1 MEQSLII
8 EGCVARCPSCG
19 HIVEKYKEGNY
30 NSFCKKCG
38 QDFLITEEQV
48 DRIRSDKVDKVKDND
63 GNKVEKKQSLSSE
76 YSILEFYKG
85 LAFLLMFVATG
96 YFIYS
101 LVQFIDAPDAV
112 QKMLENAMLTS
123 TVTYVVTMFS
133 LFCLTKI
140 INFLFDLDKKT
151 DK

>member
-1 MEQSLII
+1 MSEKIKQCI
-8 EGCVARCPSCG
+8 SCG
-19 HIVEKYKEGNY
+19 TEYDFVFHGNCPR
-30 NSFCKKCG
+30 CK
-38 QDFLITEEQV
+38 
-48 DRIRSDKVDKVKDND
+48 SDKVDKVKDNG

-76 YSILEFYKG
+76 YSILEFYKA

-112 QKMLENAMLTS
+112 QKMLENAMLAS
-123 TVTYVVTMFS
+123 IVTYVVTMFS